1 VSPGWYE
8 HSLKTAIGAGLLPLY
23 IPGGPGGALLSVLY
37 LPVGTVLGI
46 VGGAHSTGKW
56 KPCIERLGQELQAT
70 DPTTQLRNEL
80 LVGLQNRGIDNVAQI
95 PVEREMTEKALQM
108 GLKAIL
114 QADVQ
119 QVTLAECSKG
129 WTFSLDASVRVRLWE
144 TATGKYLY
152 DRVFVNSSK
161 NLFPYQAPIENSK
174 CRKIEEYCSEGG
186 MSIMREELSKA
197 IGASVAKVLGDL
209 AP

>member
-1 VSPGWYE
+1 MDFSR
-8 HSLKTAIGAGLLPLY
+8 
-23 IPGGPGGALLSVLY
+23 GPGGALLSVLY
-37 LPVGTVLGI
+37 LPAGTVIGV

-56 KPCIERLGQELQAT
+56 NPCIERLGQELQAT

-80 LVGLQNRGIDNVAQI
+80 LVGLQNRGFDSIAQI
-95 PVEREMTEKALQM
+95 PVGREMTAKALQM

-119 QVTLAECSKG
+119 QVTLAECSED

-161 NLFPYQAPIENSK
+161 NLFPYQSPIENSK

-186 MSIMREELSKA
+186 TSIVREELSKA
-197 IGASVAKVLGDL
+197 IGAAVVKGLGDL